1 MIRSGLELQLG
12 SALHNSIRK
21 LPSKLRTAIVLKE
34 IEGLSYEEIADII
47 KVFIVLREF
56 RRSMPTLSD
65 IVRQVSSGTY
75 VKSR

>member
-12 SALHNSIRK
+12 LALHNSIRK

-47 KVFIVLREF
+47 EVFIVLREF

>member
-47 KVFIVLREF
+47 EVFIVLREF